1 MKVTRKFYQRFL
13 EAEWEPNLSRS
24 VEFLAELKAKAGKS
38 KKRKKNATPV
48 EKRKRQR
55 RVDSLQEHT
64 AAVKELTAA
73 VKEQSAMFA
82 DMLGAVLQELKTMG
96 QHIVTIDTSTMVTA
110 DETRRVKDVGK
121 AIATKMNQE

>member
-1 MKVTRKFYQRFL
+1 
-13 EAEWEPNLSRS
+13 

-48 EKRKRQR
+48 EKHKHQR
-55 RVDSLQEHT
+55 RVDSSPALQEHT
-64 AAVKELTAA
+64 AAVKEFTAA

-121 AIATKMNQE
+121 VIAAKMNQE